1 MKLVLGLLLFSF
13 SSFGSGGGVGGSAGG
28 GGVKP
33 IKDERARNINIG
45 SSTGIVLGGALTK
58 YENVSNS
65 FSNSQSSLSISLD
78 KVEEVTLQDGTV
90 LSKEELLEFY
100 FNQLKK

>member
-1 MKLVLGLLLFSF
+1 MKFLIAFIFLMVTTFAD
-13 SSFGSGGGVGGSAGG
+13 GGSVGG
-28 GGVKP
+28 GGTPPVWP
-33 IKDERARNINIG
+33 TKDERARNINIG

-65 FSNSQSSLSISLD
+65 FSNSQSYLSISLD